1 MTLREILTSFES
13 LIPAVIGG
21 TMGLLAIIGL
31 RELFRETKLA
41 FKKGIGA

>member
-41 FKKGIGA
+41 FKKGIRA